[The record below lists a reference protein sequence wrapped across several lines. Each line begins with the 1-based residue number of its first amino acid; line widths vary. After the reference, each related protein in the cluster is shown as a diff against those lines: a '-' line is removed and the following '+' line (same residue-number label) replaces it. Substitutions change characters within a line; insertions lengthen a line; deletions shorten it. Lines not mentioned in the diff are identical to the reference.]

1 MRRWSRALAAA
12 RWEHSSPSSTSGPVA
27 GVIAGQFGY
36 AAVYLFGAA
45 CALLG
50 AALATARRPQ
60 S

>member
-1 MRRWSRALAAA
+1 MLDIAYGL
-12 RWEHSSPSSTSGPVA
+12 SGPVA
-27 GVIAGQFGY
+27 GVIAGEFGY

-50 AALATARRPQ
+50 ATIVVTARGAQ